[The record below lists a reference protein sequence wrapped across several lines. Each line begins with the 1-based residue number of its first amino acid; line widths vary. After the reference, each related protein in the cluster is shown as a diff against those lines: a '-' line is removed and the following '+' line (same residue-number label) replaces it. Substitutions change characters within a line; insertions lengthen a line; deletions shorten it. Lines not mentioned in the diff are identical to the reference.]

1 MEIDKIE
8 IVGENAKISLKARCA
23 IINIYT
29 SLQQAQAIEEG
40 LESETWY
47 RPSTHDI
54 TVDIIEGFGIDPLMI
69 KITNLQESTYYA
81 ELILQR
87 WNSILILDIRPSDA
101 IAIAVRTGIP
111 IYVNENLVTRVC

>member
-8 IVGENAKISLKARCA
+8 RVGENARVGLKARCA

-40 LESETWY
+40 LEGEIWY

-54 TVDIIEGFGIDPLMI
+54 TVDIIEGFGINPLII
-69 KITNLQESTYYA
+69 KITNLQESTYYS

-101 IAIAVRTGIP
+101 IAIAVRTRTP
-111 IYVNENLVTRVC
+111 IYVNETIVTRVC